1 MAEARLEKG
10 RRVAVALRP
19 PGSLAAGGLPAASSE
34 QGSQFPS
41 EEWTGRPTEM
51 GIAISVKYSE
61 FHLKEQAALGALRA
75 GLEDWFQRYN
85 EWCPHAALGKLA
97 PSAY

>member
-1 MAEARLEKG
+1 
-10 RRVAVALRP
+10 
-19 PGSLAAGGLPAASSE
+19 
-34 QGSQFPS
+34 
-41 EEWTGRPTEM
+41 M

-61 FHLKEQAALGALRA
+61 FPLKEQAALGAFRA

-85 EWCPHAALGKLA
+85 EWCPRAALGKLA

>member
-1 MAEARLEKG
+1 
-10 RRVAVALRP
+10 
-19 PGSLAAGGLPAASSE
+19 
-34 QGSQFPS
+34 
-41 EEWTGRPTEM
+41 M

-85 EWCPHAALGKLA
+85 EWCPYAALGKLA
-97 PSAY
+97 PGAY